1 MLPTQI
7 RNDIIWL
14 MGVLYTVV
22 KDPEL
27 PCLFAAEGDGILA
40 LENMF
45 LQYSNAGET
54 SLNIQWVLE
63 NALAKQYDPTLI
75 VT

>member
-1 MLPTQI
+1 MLPIQI

-14 MGVLYTVV
+14 LCVLYTVV

-40 LENMF
+40 LENIF
-45 LQYSNAGET
+45 IQYSNAT
-54 SLNIQWVLE
+54 
-63 NALAKQYDPTLI
+63 
-75 VT
+75 